1 MTQIY
6 NTHNYVKTTST
17 QRNVANSMHDNPCDF
32 FSSISPSEK
41 GLHNHI
47 NFSEIVS
54 EFSKGTA
61 TIYDCANL
69 NTKYH
74 LKEIESKKP
83 SGQLLTNNAGSERTP
98 LFFHK
103 EINSGFNLN
112 TSQPIKIIFDAD
124 ELEKISQL
132 KVLIAEDNPLNQKF
146 LSMLLKNLNIN
157 VDVAE
162 NGVEAVE
169 KANKNNYDLIL
180 MDISMPVMNGI
191 DAAKIILSAQDRDN
205 PKIVAITAF
214 DDQKTKQECS
224 DAGMVL
230 YISKPVSNT
239 HIKEMLKKCFISK
252 H

>member
-1 MTQIY
+1 MTQVY

-17 QRNVANSMHDNPCDF
+17 KKNVANSMHDNPCDF

-61 TIYDCANL
+61 ANYDYANL

-112 TSQPIKIIFDAD
+112 TSQPIKIIFDAN

-132 KVLIAEDNPLNQKF
+132 KVLIAEDNPLNQKL
-146 LSMLLKNLNIN
+146 LSMILKNLNIN

-169 KANKNNYDLIL
+169 MANKNSYDLIL
-180 MDISMPVMNGI
+180 MDISMPEMDGI
-191 DAAKIILSAQDRDN
+191 EATQIILSSQKTDK
-205 PKIVAITAF
+205 PKIVAVTAF
-214 DDQKTKQECS
+214 DDQGTKQACS
-224 DAGMVL
+224 DAGMVF
-230 YISKPVSNT
+230 YISKPVSSIN
-239 HIKEMLKKCFISK
+239 IKVMLKECLISK